1 MTTEAPVVSSTSF
14 DSSVSALSAPRS
26 VQVLGTES
34 FKRGIHAWEVNFDR
48 IGNTRVGLARWP
60 GLSLDCGLHSKD
72 LQGETW
78 FVDYDGMVK
87 HNRRGV
93 VSEMRERS

>member
-1 MTTEAPVVSSTSF
+1 M
-14 DSSVSALSAPRS
+14 
-26 VQVLGTES
+26 LGTES
-34 FKRGIHAWEVNFDR
+34 FRRGLHTWEVNFDR

-72 LQGETW
+72 LQGEAW
-78 FVDYDGMVK
+78 FVDYDGIVK

-93 VSEMRERS
+93 VSDCALYDVITHARGTAE

>member
-1 MTTEAPVVSSTSF
+1 M
-14 DSSVSALSAPRS
+14 
-26 VQVLGTES
+26 GTES
-34 FKRGIHAWEVNFDR
+34 FRRGIHTWEVNFDR

-72 LQGETW
+72 LQGEAW
-78 FVDYDGMVK
+78 FVDYDGIVK

-93 VSEMRERS
+93 VSSFFGLVDVTVRVCGRAE